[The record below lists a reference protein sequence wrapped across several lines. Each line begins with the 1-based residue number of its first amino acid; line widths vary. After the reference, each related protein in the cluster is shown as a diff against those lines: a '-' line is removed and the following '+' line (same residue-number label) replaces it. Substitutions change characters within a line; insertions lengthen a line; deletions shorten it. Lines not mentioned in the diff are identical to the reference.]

1 MGMELKEGMTFKEF
15 SAQKRPRSKGKLNSD
30 FGVKDYYSYYKH
42 TVWRYQGGKTQRG
55 TFRKRM
61 NKNGKWTI
69 SPVLYRK
76 ILCSINLLL
85 LEATLKGEDIEL
97 PVDFGTI
104 YARHIPVYIKLDEE
118 GNVKTNRAINWNG
131 TLKLWYEDK
140 EARQNGQLVLQDNCT
155 KKPYIGLMFGDF
167 TNKKFFHLQPS
178 TTIMRKVAKDMQ
190 QGLINLPPKG
200 TRTKAI
206 KDIKL

>member
-1 MGMELKEGMTFKEF
+1 
-15 SAQKRPRSKGKLNSD
+15 
-30 FGVKDYYSYYKH
+30 
-42 TVWRYQGGKTQRG
+42 
-55 TFRKRM
+55 M

-76 ILCSINLLL
+76 ILCSINSLL

-167 TNKKFFHLQPS
+167 TNKKFLHLQPS